1 MRFFQEAEVMLYLS
15 AFGHSLAAELNRC
28 NTLAADQ
35 AKGNFISSVSHEL
48 RSPLHGVL
56 AGVELLQDS
65 ELTGY
70 QKEMAHMIAMAGRT
84 LLDTY
89 VGSSY
94 IHVHWLITN
103 AVGSII
109 SWTIQRSAALL
120 VTNAGSA
127 SPKRLP
133 VTLMPL

>member
-1 MRFFQEAEVMLYLS
+1 MRFFDEVEVMLYLS
-15 AFGHSLAAELNRC
+15 AFGHSIAAELVRLE
-28 NTLAADQ
+28 TLSADQ

-84 LLDTY
+84 LLDT
-89 VGSSY
+89 
-94 IHVHWLITN
+94 
-103 AVGSII
+103 
-109 SWTIQRSAALL
+109 
-120 VTNAGSA
+120 
-127 SPKRLP
+127 
-133 VTLMPL
+133 